1 MFSCG
6 STSIDWKHSSGI
18 KVSGQ
23 YLITDSFIIWY
34 SSLSL
39 GCLQKLIII
48 CLSGGDERDPSE
60 TAVRASAGAILAR
73 LLVMNS
79 NYLAH
84 LTAESS
90 LSLALQ
96 QAGIS
101 IDQNIILCLADL
113 WLEKVTMQQP
123 EPQYWYFWSV
133 FFHISLFSLNDV

>member
-1 MFSCG
+1 M
-6 STSIDWKHSSGI
+6 
-18 KVSGQ
+18 
-23 YLITDSFIIWY
+23 
-34 SSLSL
+34 
-39 GCLQKLIII
+39 CLQKLIII

-123 EPQYWYFWSV
+123 EPQY
-133 FFHISLFSLNDV
+133 

>member
-1 MFSCG
+1 MACS
-6 STSIDWKHSSGI
+6 
-18 KVSGQ
+18 
-23 YLITDSFIIWY
+23 
-34 SSLSL
+34 
-39 GCLQKLIII
+39 QKLIII

-84 LTAESS
+84 LTAEPS

-96 QAGIS
+96 QAGVL

-113 WLEKVTMQQP
+113 WLEKVMMQ
-123 EPQYWYFWSV
+123 
-133 FFHISLFSLNDV
+133 HLNYNIDIF